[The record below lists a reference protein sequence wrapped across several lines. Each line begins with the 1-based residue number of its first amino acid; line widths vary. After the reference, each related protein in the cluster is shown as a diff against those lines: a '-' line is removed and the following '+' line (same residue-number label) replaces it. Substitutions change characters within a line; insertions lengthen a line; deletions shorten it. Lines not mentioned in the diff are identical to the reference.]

1 MRYDLLLRKPPER
14 APTASWVAGRRRRA
28 VDPAGWTV
36 TLVGSVAALC
46 TTGAFVP
53 QVLRVWRLKSAREI
67 SLATFLVFAVGTF
80 AWLVYGLFIG
90 SLPVIAANAATF
102 VLAVTMVVAKL
113 VYDRSPAAVPA
124 P

>member
-1 MRYDLLLRKPPER
+1 MDS
-14 APTASWVAGRRRRA
+14 A
-28 VDPAGWTV
+28 DWTV
-36 TLVGSVAALC
+36 TLVGSVAAIC

-67 SLATFLVFAVGTF
+67 SLATFVVFAVGTF

-102 VLAVTMVVAKL
+102 ALAVTMVVAKW
-113 VYDRSPAAVPA
+113 VYDRSPVAASSP
-124 P
+124 